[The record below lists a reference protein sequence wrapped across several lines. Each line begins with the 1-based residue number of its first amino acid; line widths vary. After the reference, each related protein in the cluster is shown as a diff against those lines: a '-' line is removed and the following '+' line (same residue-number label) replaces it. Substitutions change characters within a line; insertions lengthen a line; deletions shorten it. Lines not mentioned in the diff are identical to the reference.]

1 MATTVTLPAET
12 IDDLIYD
19 ARSGDLAALQEDL
32 AACSAQ
38 FANASQGSIVAAVID
53 AAPEAE
59 GGSGSSLLHFP
70 AANGNFEILNYL
82 LGLLAAEDEVTRRR
96 IVNHRNHSG
105 NTPLH
110 WAALNTH
117 LECVKALVEAGADSS
132 IKNEAGLDPV
142 FLAERADWSAQE
154 EDGAAS
160 SASAEGAGE
169 QDADAAAA
177 ADPGKMSKGRQV
189 VEWMLSAEVAAAGGD
204 SETVVA
210 SAGVPVTGNGDGETN

>member
-1 MATTVTLPAET
+1 MATTTVTLPAET

-19 ARSGDLAALQEDL
+19 ARSGDLDALKEDL
-32 AACSAQ
+32 AACSSQ
-38 FANASQGSIVAAVID
+38 YPGISQGAIVAAAID

-70 AANGNFEILNYL
+70 AANGNTEILTYL
-82 LGLLAAEDEVTRRR
+82 LTLLAAEDEATRRR

-132 IKNEAGLDPV
+132 VKNEAGLDPV
-142 FLAERADWSAQE
+142 FLAERADWSTQE
-154 EDGAAS
+154 ETTTSTAATEG
-160 SASAEGAGE
+160 AEG
-169 QDADAAAA
+169 DAEAAA

-210 SAGVPVTGNGDGETN
+210 SAGVPVTGNGDE